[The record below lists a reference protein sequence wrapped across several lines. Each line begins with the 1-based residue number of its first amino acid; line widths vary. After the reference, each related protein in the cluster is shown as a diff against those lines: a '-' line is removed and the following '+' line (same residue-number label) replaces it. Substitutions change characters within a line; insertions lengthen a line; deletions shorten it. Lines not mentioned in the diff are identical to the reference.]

1 MSRTNLSRSELL
13 NMLGIMGRKNST
25 SVVLF
30 HSAIAERLGLNV
42 TDYKCIDVIIQRGS
56 ITAGQLA
63 EVTGLTTG
71 TITAV
76 LDRLEKAGF
85 IKRVADPHDRRKVLL
100 EPIPDRFAGGEAVF
114 EDFLEATDQLLSRYT
129 DDELATILD
138 YVTETTLLYDE
149 QAVKL
154 RKKAANPPRKKQ
166 P

>member
-13 NMLGIMGRKNST
+13 KMLGIMGRKNST

-42 TDYKCIDVIIQRGS
+42 TDYKCIDIIIQRGS
-56 ITAGQLA
+56 VTAGQLA

-71 TITAV
+71 SITAV

-85 IKRVADPHDRRKVLL
+85 IRRVSDPRDRRKVLL
-100 EPIPDRFAGGEAVF
+100 EPIPERFAGGEVVF
-114 EDFLEATDQLLSRYT
+114 ADFIEALDQLLSRYN

-138 YVTETTLLYDE
+138 FMTATTQLYDE

-154 RKKAANPPRKKQ
+154 RKKIP
-166 P
+166 